1 LGQST
6 TSGRRTPVR
15 SCGPG
20 ASRPGAGKAASAAR
34 VDTGILFRRKIV
46 AAAFGCIEQG
56 DDAMVFSRCLLGAV
70 VLCSLSTTVLA
81 RTKAPTLR
89 EQEEHACYNDAT
101 TLCNEFVPD
110 ETKIT
115 ACMMQK
121 RAQISP
127 GCAKFFNKKK

>member
-1 LGQST
+1 
-6 TSGRRTPVR
+6 V
-15 SCGPG
+15 
-20 ASRPGAGKAASAAR
+20 AGSLAR
-34 VDTGILFRRKIV
+34 VDTGILFRRKI
-46 AAAFGCIEQG
+46 AGAAFGCIEPR

-70 VLCSLSTTVLA
+70 VLCSLSTVVLA
-81 RTKAPTLR
+81 KNTKAPTLR

-110 ETKIT
+110 EAKIT